1 MHIMKT
7 EYNGPG
13 ELDRRPTLTV
23 AEAAEIL
30 GVCERTIYRAVRAG
44 TVPNVRYGRRIV
56 IPTGEFLRANHLAPP
71 PTKQL
76 RRRRRPER

>member
-1 MHIMKT
+1 MNADYQHVAHLI
-7 EYNGPG
+7 
-13 ELDRRPTLTV
+13 RRPTLTV